1 MDLYSFSFRT
11 TFLRVCE
18 LSFMSE
24 LQRPR
29 SKSHG
34 LHHSSCRFCGNSC
47 SRTYSFLRLAGK
59 LSFGQIAV
67 PSQCFLKPPTTTAAA
82 ISPKTSLPSLR
93 CECDSNLSF
102 RNPPGRRLQWSTFV
116 QLYSE
121 RPEMFL
127 AVSSESSIPS
137 LSSLVSGLERSQFF
151 KRPIKGSNG
160 E

>member
-82 ISPKTSLPSLR
+82 ASISPKTSLPFLR

-102 RNPPGRRLQWSTFV
+102 RNPPGAAAAVSNGPLSYNCRASGLRCSSQSPLSPLSPLF
-116 QLYSE
+116 LPS
-121 RPEMFL
+121 L
-127 AVSSESSIPS
+127 AV
-137 LSSLVSGLERSQFF
+137 
-151 KRPIKGSNG
+151 
-160 E
+160 